1 MKIEVEVDDA
11 DIASIAK
18 KQVLKEIEI
27 ATYSWKVNELVKT
40 EVAKRLPLVIHDMVQ
55 ENMQNLESIRESV
68 ADEIQRKLK
77 AQITAAMKKAGQ

>member
-18 KQVLKEIEI
+18 KQVLKEIES

-77 AQITAAMKKAGQ
+77 AQIAAAMKKAGQ